1 MSDLMLEACAEC
13 DLLLSP
19 KQVAVGETCQCPRC
33 GYRIRQPRRQTVERT
48 FAYSVAGLALLVP
61 ANLLPMLGIK
71 VMGNIRD
78 GNLWSGVTALF
89 NEGMWGIAIL
99 VFLAS
104 MVFPALKVVFSLL
117 VSAHLY
123 FNKPSPYLA
132 AWMRYLHHLEE
143 WAMLEVYTLG
153 IIVACVKLAGVADLR
168 FGYGLYAFI
177 ALLII
182 NCLLSANL
190 DQYEFWRRIR
200 QLRREFNDEIK

>member
-1 MSDLMLEACAEC
+1 MSDLTLEACAEC
-13 DLLLSP
+13 DLLLNP
-19 KQVAVGETCQCPRC
+19 KQVAVGDICQCPRC
-33 GYRIRQPRRQTVERT
+33 GYRIQQPRRQTIERT

-61 ANLLPMLGIK
+61 ANLLPILGIK

-78 GNLWSGVTALF
+78 GNLWSGVTSLF

-104 MVFPALKVVFSLL
+104 MVFPALKVIFSLL

-123 FNKPSPYLA
+123 FNKPGPYLA

-153 IIVACVKLAGVADLR
+153 IIVACVKLADVADLR

-182 NCLLSANL
+182 NSLMSTSL
-190 DQYEFWRRIR
+190 DQHLFWRNIR
-200 QLRREFNDEIK
+200 QLRWETHHEK